1 MPLDIPVG
9 FAHVIHSMTLTGD
22 AEPMAVTFGIE
33 LQPDVPAFPN
43 LLAENLHQQFGQA
56 WATTLGNP
64 YKLAATEIR
73 YPLGDQGGFG
83 LGVFVGDI
91 PMSNAGS
98 FLPQNSAFLVH
109 KRTALGGRRHR
120 GRLYLPGVNEAL
132 VDDKGLMSSTAL
144 NGVNAAALAWLNGV
158 VSLEAV
164 VNMVVLHTK
173 PIGPTVI
180 APTPITV
187 LTLDPVLGTQ
197 RRRLR

>member
-9 FAHVIHSMTLTGD
+9 FGHVVHSLRLTGD
-22 AEPMAVTFGIE
+22 PEPMAVTFGVE
-33 LQPDVPAFPN
+33 LQPDVPLFPN
-43 LLAENLHQQFGQA
+43 GLAENLHQQFGSA

-64 YKLAATEIR
+64 YTLVQTEIR

-91 PMSNAGS
+91 AMVNAGS
-98 FLPQNSAFLVH
+98 FLPQNCAFLVH
-109 KRTALGGRRHR
+109 KRTGLGGRRHR

-144 NGVNAAALAWLNGV
+144 SGVNAAALAWLNGV
-158 VSLEAV
+158 KSLEAV
-164 VNMVVLHTK
+164 ENMVVLHTK
-173 PIGPTVI
+173 PIGPAVF
-180 APTPITV
+180 APTPITT
-187 LTLDPVLGTQ
+187 LNLDPVLGTQ